1 MYSYSLFG
9 SSSVFHIWTSLAHML
24 QSAWERTVCNRAV
37 KICSWRKCYRIF
49 ITACLSLN
57 KIFETCYGQLC
68 KYFGFSFLFSDKFV
82 LFGVVF
88 FFCNCMSV
96 FNEEE
101 RERCYKRLNIRG
113 RIELLDYFKMWLA
126 FGKGLR
132 THAISLKVACLLEC

>member
-1 MYSYSLFG
+1 
-9 SSSVFHIWTSLAHML
+9 
-24 QSAWERTVCNRAV
+24 
-37 KICSWRKCYRIF
+37 
-49 ITACLSLN
+49 
-57 KIFETCYGQLC
+57 
-68 KYFGFSFLFSDKFV
+68 
-82 LFGVVF
+82 
-88 FFCNCMSV
+88 MSV